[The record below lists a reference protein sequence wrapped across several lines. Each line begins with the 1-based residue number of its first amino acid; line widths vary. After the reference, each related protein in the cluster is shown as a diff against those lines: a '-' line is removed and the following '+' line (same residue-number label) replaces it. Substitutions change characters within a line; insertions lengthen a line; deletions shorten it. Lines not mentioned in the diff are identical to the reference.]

1 MTGLKEGNAE
11 VWRTPKKNIRN
22 YYFMNKTTWAYLQLM
37 RPANIITAIADILL
51 GCFLAFAITE
61 NALLHQAFSYINW
74 ASLVLLVLSTI
85 GLYGGGVVFNDY
97 FDADLDAVERPERPI
112 PRGDAT
118 KKGASL
124 LGAGLLALGVTTAFA
139 VSNVSGII
147 AISISVLVLV
157 YDSIAKHSVVA
168 GPLVMGMCRAGN
180 LLLGMSV
187 LPIVLADLWFL
198 AIIPLIYIQGITLIS
213 RGEVKSANKATLF
226 AGLTCYCLVVVFLI
240 CLAFIEGFIVWQSLP
255 FFLLFAYMV
264 LPPAFKAAFGGDP
277 LMARTAVKAGV
288 ISMIIL
294 DAAIVAGFAGWIAG
308 VVVLVLL
315 PLSRWMA
322 KFFAVT

>member
-1 MTGLKEGNAE
+1 
-11 VWRTPKKNIRN
+11 
-22 YYFMNKTTWAYLQLM
+22 MNKTVWAYLQLM
-37 RPANIITAIADILL
+37 RPANIVTAIADILL
-51 GCFLAFAITE
+51 GFFLVFAITE
-61 NALLHQAFSYINW
+61 NVLLHNALSTIAW
-74 ASLVLLVLSTI
+74 APLILLVLSTI

-97 FDADLDAVERPERPI
+97 FDAELDAVERPERPI

-124 LGAGLLALGVTTAFA
+124 LGAGLLALGVTAAFA
-139 VSNVSGII
+139 VNEVSGII
-147 AISISVLVLV
+147 AIIISVLVLV
-157 YDSIAKHSVVA
+157 YDSIAKKSVVA

-187 LPIVLADLWFL
+187 LPAVLSDLWFL
-198 AIIPLIYIQGITLIS
+198 SIIPLIYIQGITLIS
-213 RGEVKSANKATLF
+213 RGEVNSADKRTLY
-226 AGLTCYCLVVVFLI
+226 AGLICYCLVVVFI
-240 CLAFIEGFIVWQSLP
+240 MCLAFIEGFIVWQSLP

-294 DAAIVAGFAGWIAG
+294 DATIVAGFAGWIIG
-308 VVVLVLL
+308 LIILLLL
-315 PLSRWMA
+315 PLSKWMA
-322 KFFAVT
+322 KSFAVT

>member
-1 MTGLKEGNAE
+1 
-11 VWRTPKKNIRN
+11 
-22 YYFMNKTTWAYLQLM
+22 MNKTLWAYLQLM
-37 RPANIITAIADILL
+37 RPANIVTAIADILL
-51 GCFLAFAITE
+51 GFFLAMAVSE
-61 NALLHQAFSYINW
+61 NALLHNALSEIHW
-74 ASLVLLVLSTI
+74 PSLVLLVLSTI

-97 FDADLDAVERPERPI
+97 FDAELDAVERPERPI
-112 PRGDAT
+112 PRGDAS

-139 VSNVSGII
+139 VNQVSGII
-147 AISISVLVLV
+147 AVTISVLVLV
-157 YDSIAKHSVVA
+157 YNSLAKKSVIA
-168 GPLVMGMCRAGN
+168 GPFVMGMCRAGN

-187 LPIVLADLWFL
+187 AVAVLTELWFL
-198 AIIPLIYIQGITLIS
+198 SIIPLIYIQGITLIS
-213 RGEVKSANKATLF
+213 RGEVKSADRATLY
-226 AGLTCYCLVVVFLI
+226 AGLTCYCLVVVFI
-240 CLAFIEGFIVWQSLP
+240 MCLAFIEGFVVWQSLP

-294 DAAIVAGFAGWIAG
+294 DAAIVAGFAGWIIG
-308 VVVLVLL
+308 LVILLLL

-322 KFFAVT
+322 KSFAVT

>member
-1 MTGLKEGNAE
+1 
-11 VWRTPKKNIRN
+11 
-22 YYFMNKTTWAYLQLM
+22 MNKTVWAYLQLM

-51 GCFLAFAITE
+51 GFFLAFSVVEGAV
-61 NALLHQAFSYINW
+61 LHQVLSEIHW
-74 ASLVLLVLSTI
+74 PSLVLLALSTI

-97 FDADLDAVERPERPI
+97 FDAELDAVERPERPI
-112 PRGDAT
+112 PRGDAS

-139 VSNVSGII
+139 VNQVSGII
-147 AISISVLVLV
+147 AIAVSVLVLV
-157 YDSIAKHSVVA
+157 YDAVAKNSVVA

-187 LPIVLADLWFL
+187 LPAVLTDLWFL
-198 AIIPLIYIQGITLIS
+198 SIIPLIYIQGITLIS
-213 RGEVKSANKATLF
+213 RGEVNTADRRTLY
-226 AGLTCYCLVVVFLI
+226 AGLTCYCLVVIFI
-240 CLAFIEGFIVWQSLP
+240 MCLAFIEGFIVWQSLP

-264 LPPAFKAAFGGDP
+264 LPPAFKAAIGGDP

-294 DAAIVAGFAGWIAG
+294 DATIVSGFAGWIAG
-308 VVVLVLL
+308 VVILLLL
-315 PLSRWMA
+315 PLSRWLA
-322 KFFAVT
+322 KSFAVT